1 MIRVAHGSFGIVC
14 CGLSLFGGIVLSSNV
29 QGRGMSSGTVSLER
43 VYAII
48 FMMFTF
54 LQNNVVDRYLQPQ
67 HIGRGTRRSLDHSQ
81 EHG

>member
-1 MIRVAHGSFGIVC
+1 MNRVAHGSFGIVC

-54 LQNNVVDRYLQPQ
+54 LQNNVVGTYNHNTSVVEQDARS
-67 HIGRGTRRSLDHSQ
+67 ITRRNMVN
-81 EHG
+81 